1 MDLAGLAEGFLEDA
15 PVKLVEVVGLD
26 PVVAGGAVSK
36 QQYDD
41 AEAAYGQAKAD
52 VAAEHADR
60 TVALAP
66 PGVLH
71 VHVMDTLGKS
81 AQQLDVVDALVA
93 EVARVEIDAEA
104 PVLADRGERA
114 LHRDDIEGDLGRVDF
129 QREVD
134 IDFIED
140 VEDRRP
146 ARGKVGEALVP
157 IRLRGRRE
165 GVDRVPDRRSGKTGD
180 GLDAKLGGGARAIL
194 HFLRRTLA
202 HAFLPEKVASNT
214 LRICHYANVNF
225 TGFFVGKIIDSAI
238 IGVITFVCM
247 TVLRLD
253 FADLARR
260 VADSQPLLQEL
271 LPEQE
276 RAVVADK
283 KLLLM
288 AICVLSQ
295 WTLEQV
301 LATYRLT
308 EAEGVKY
315 LAQLDRIGI
324 IELRPGNRY
333 RLKLA
338 KTFRWRPHGAVMD
351 YFREHA
357 LLDYFAGGFDGP
369 GEGVLL
375 VHGSISRSLA
385 PAFM

>member
-1 MDLAGLAEGFLEDA
+1 MSTTADLVTALKKELKAAQMTYADLAQAIGMAESSVKRMLAKGDMPL
-15 PVKLVEVVGLD
+15 
-26 PVVAGGAVSK
+26 S
-36 QQYDD
+36 
-41 AEAAYGQAKAD
+41 
-52 VAAEHADR
+52 R
-60 TVALAP
+60 
-66 PGVLH
+66 
-71 VHVMDTLGKS
+71 
-81 AQQLDVVDALVA
+81 
-93 EVARVEIDAEA
+93 IDAIC
-104 PVLADRGERA
+104 RA
-114 LHRDDIEGDLGRVDF
+114 L
-129 QREVD
+129 
-134 IDFIED
+134 
-140 VEDRRP
+140 
-146 ARGKVGEALVP
+146 K
-157 IRLRGRRE
+157 
-165 GVDRVPDRRSGKTGD
+165 
-180 GLDAKLGGGARAIL
+180 
-194 HFLRRTLA
+194 
-202 HAFLPEKVASNT
+202 
-214 LRICHYANVNF
+214 
-225 TGFFVGKIIDSAI
+225 
-238 IGVITFVCM
+238 
-247 TVLRLD
+247 LD

-271 LPEQE
+271 SAEQE

-301 LATYRLT
+301 LTTYRLT

-338 KTFRWRPHGAVMD
+338 KTFRWRPHGPVMD

-385 PAFM
+385 PAFMERMQRVAQDFAQQHLADQRQPEAQREGYTLLLAMRSWEFEAFTGMRRSMADPKSA